1 MEDLLRIADS
11 FARDEIPVS
20 AGDCRVYPRSRFT
33 VGNSRI
39 LMVRSGKTGQLLA
52 GGSGSLF
59 DDLDGE
65 SLGQCKLCPLNESTR
80 LALYRHLPFTVP
92 EHAGRHR
99 AGIGLG
105 DRLGRAAAGHL
116 KAVQG
121 KDVFPILA
129 QQSMRELSLTG
140 RTYQEVLDAACFV
153 VVREGYTGG
162 YGADGDHLKKESDIA
177 EAIRLGF
184 SMITLDCSDFI
195 DTTAESLTTQAL
207 KKRYALIPSS
217 VRREYERAYG
227 GASFRAGNAEISFD
241 ASELARCLVLYSGV
255 IDYAEKIYTDHIRG
269 AGRGVDFELSID
281 ETSTPTT
288 PEAHYLVA
296 AELLRRGV
304 EITSLAPR
312 FCGEFQKGVDYRG
325 SVDRF
330 EREFAVHAAIAD
342 EFGYRLSVHSGSDK
356 FAVFPAVG
364 RLTEGRFHVKTA
376 GTSWLEAVRLVARRN
391 PELYRKVHAKAIAS
405 FSLARE
411 YYHVSADPA
420 SVAPLDSVA
429 DGDLPGYLDDDDA
442 RQVLHITYGFI
453 LNGTAEG
460 TVDSLGREFLAA
472 IDEDEDLYR
481 DMLAAH
487 IGKHLALLGK

>member
-1 MEDLLRIADS
+1 M
-11 FARDEIPVS
+11 
-20 AGDCRVYPRSRFT
+20 
-33 VGNSRI
+33 
-39 LMVRSGKTGQLLA
+39 
-52 GGSGSLF
+52 
-59 DDLDGE
+59 
-65 SLGQCKLCPLNESTR
+65 
-80 LALYRHLPFTVP
+80 
-92 EHAGRHR
+92 
-99 AGIGLG
+99 
-105 DRLGRAAAGHL
+105 
-116 KAVQG
+116 
-121 KDVFPILA
+121 
-129 QQSMRELSLTG
+129 
-140 RTYQEVLDAACFV
+140 
-153 VVREGYTGG
+153 
-162 YGADGDHLKKESDIA
+162 
-177 EAIRLGF
+177 
-184 SMITLDCSDFI
+184 
-195 DTTAESLTTQAL
+195 
-207 KKRYALIPSS
+207 KKRYALIPSP
-217 VRREYERAYG
+217 VRREYERAYR

-241 ASELARCLVLYSGV
+241 AAELARCLVLYSGV

-312 FCGEFQKGVDYRG
+312 FCGEFQKGVRYRG
-325 SVDRF
+325 SVDPLRTGSSRF
-330 EREFAVHAAIAD
+330 LRRSPD

-356 FAVFPAVG
+356 FAVFPAVADL
-364 RLTEGRFHVKTA
+364 RKAAFTSKTA
-376 GTSWLEAVRLVARRN
+376 GTSWLEAVKARRAQN
-391 PELYRKVHAKAIAS
+391 PELYRQVHAKAIAS
-405 FSLARE
+405 FSPARE

-460 TVDSLGREFLAA
+460 TLDSLGREFLAA